1 MSDGDDALAALPVDH
16 DFSLDEVDEAA
27 NTENEVDASVL
38 FVLASEEEEEEEA
51 AAAAAA
57 APPLLVGGIQGCWI
71 TDEFDSLEE
80 EVLERR
86 MTDDP
91 LGITA
96 TDEWLLSEWWWCCMK
111 PDSDEDE
118 VDGVVVEFVLV
129 ALLPVL
135 LLLHRHVENPEKKHT
150 EH

>member
-1 MSDGDDALAALPVDH
+1 MSDGDEALAAPPVDH

-38 FVLASEEEEEEEA
+38 FVLASEET
-51 AAAAAA
+51 AAAAA

-71 TDEFDSLEE
+71 TDELDSLEEE

-135 LLLHRHVENPEKKHT
+135 LLHRHVENPEKKHT